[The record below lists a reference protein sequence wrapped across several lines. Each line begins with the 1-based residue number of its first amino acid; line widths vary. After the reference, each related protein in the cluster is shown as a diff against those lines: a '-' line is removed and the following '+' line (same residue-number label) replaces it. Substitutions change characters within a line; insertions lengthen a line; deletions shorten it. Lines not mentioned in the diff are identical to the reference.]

1 MYSLSEYLNKFVDS
15 NLPSPQEI
23 LLEENI
29 YRNTEDEIMKK
40 LVETQSTVIYT
51 LSAKSNNQYLNTL
64 IQTNFSLPS
73 NSLKILA
80 TQSN

>member
-15 NLPSPQEI
+15 NLPIPQEI